1 MSTATSTPLSRAA
14 SRGLRS
20 TFAALQHRNF
30 RLFLVGQFIS
40 LCGTWMQQVALG
52 WLVLELTNSPFVVGL
67 VTTLGSLPILFF
79 TLYGGVV
86 ADRVDKRRFV
96 LVLQSL
102 MLCEAL
108 ALGMLTLT
116 HRVSVPWVMGL
127 AIFAGLLSAFEV
139 PTRQA
144 LVVELVGRE
153 DLMNAI
159 ALNSSAFNV
168 ARVIGPAM
176 AGALI
181 AGAGLPACFLAN
193 AASYLAVIAGL
204 VRMETTP
211 RPVQREIGAVT
222 AIAEG
227 LRYTWAHRWPRAL
240 VLLIAGFSLFGFPFM
255 TMMPVYAR
263 DVLRVGASGYA
274 ALVASIGVGAAVAA
288 LSLAG
293 FGKRTRQGRLL
304 LGGSLLFGVT
314 LVLAALFPSYWPALG
329 LFTLAG
335 WTMALNGILGNTM
348 LQTEAPDHL
357 RGRVMGVYSFLVL
370 GLAPFGSFQAGW
382 VSEHFGVRWSIGLGG
397 CVCLL
402 VASGVGWYMAGGGRR
417 LYRTMLRPVP

>member
-1 MSTATSTPLSRAA
+1 
-14 SRGLRS
+14 
-20 TFAALQHRNF
+20 
-30 RLFLVGQFIS
+30 
-40 LCGTWMQQVALG
+40 MQQVALG

-96 LVLQSL
+96 LILQSL
-102 MLCEAL
+102 MLFEAL
-108 ALGMLTLT
+108 GLGILTVF
-116 HRVSVPWVMGL
+116 HWVSVPWVMAL

-168 ARVIGPAM
+168 ARVIGPAV

-181 AGAGLPACFLAN
+181 AGAGLAACFFAN

-211 RPVQREIGAVT
+211 RPVQPEIGAVS
-222 AIAEG
+222 AMAEG

-240 VLLIAGFSLFGFPFM
+240 VILIAGFSLFGFPFM
-255 TMMPVYAR
+255 TMLPVYAR

-274 ALVASIGVGAAVAA
+274 ALVASIGVGAAIAA

-293 FGKRTRQGRLL
+293 FGRSTHRGRLL
-304 LGGSLLFGVT
+304 MGGSLLFGVT
-314 LVLAALFPSYWPALG
+314 LIAAALFPSYWPALG

-382 VSEHFGVRWSIGLGG
+382 VSEHLGVRWSIGLGG
-397 CVCLL
+397 GVCLL
-402 VASGVGWYMAGGGRR
+402 VAAGVGWYMAGGRRR
-417 LYRTMLRPVP
+417 LFRLVARPVP